1 MELQQ
6 GDHKRHSDLLGEEH
20 SIRIM
25 LILLALFCV
34 IFLSSCVYIS
44 SHIKGIIGSH
54 IEGIGE
60 ALMSNEERATIV
72 NAFNVGDRE
81 ALHALFSEKAQSE
94 CENLDEQMEQMFA
107 FVPGEIV
114 SWTLRSF
121 SSSESVD

>member
-1 MELQQ
+1 
-6 GDHKRHSDLLGEEH
+6 
-20 SIRIM
+20 M

-60 ALMSNEERATIV
+60 ALMSNEERATALAEQIV